1 MLFNYMLV
9 YITIS
14 ILSIMMYKVSLNIRS
29 IYSWYYTI
37 PKQLMLLYEN
47 EMKMFNIIFAW
58 ELFPNKS
65 PFSLKREKSNLDFN
79 DF

>member
-14 ILSIMMYKVSLNIRS
+14 ILSIMMYKVSLNIQS

-37 PKQLMLLYEN
+37 PKLMLLYEN

-65 PFSLKREKSNLDFN
+65 SFSLKREKSNLDFN